1 MAMFISGMDHVSS
14 AVKAVVR
21 LLDFHVVEKR
31 NIHIKLYFY
40 VSTTNVMIFITIFTI
55 MTLYVLL
62 DNYLYKYLFS
72 CPTEFPLYFITFLKI

>member
-21 LLDFHVVEKR
+21 LVDFPVVENR
-31 NIHIKLYFY
+31 NIGIKLYFY

-72 CPTEFPLYFITFLKI
+72 ALQNFCCIF

>member
-21 LLDFHVVEKR
+21 LVDFHVVENR
-31 NIHIKLYFY
+31 NIGIKLYFY

-72 CPTEFPLYFITFLKI
+72 ALQNFRCIF